1 MLLRGEEWPASDAV
15 LPVLTL
21 IIWGICLGV
30 GILGLLLRYPR
41 PKIAFKVPQ
50 PVLQA
55 LQVELKAEPM
65 PTERTEQPVDVTPLP
80 AEEIAPAPLVVAQP
94 SQAIAFAVPVAG
106 PVHVAPLN
114 QAPYSRPILPAPQP
128 PRVRTLTFGEG
139 EGRQPAPEYPR
150 RALQERQQGVV
161 QIQFVV
167 GESGQVTSAEAT
179 QPCPWPA
186 LNEAALRTVRERWRF
201 PAGALR
207 IYEIAIRFQITN

>member
-80 AEEIAPAPLVVAQP
+80 AEEIAPAPLVVARP
-94 SQAIAFAVPVAG
+94 GCRSGSCRSLEPG
-106 PVHVAPLN
+106 PVFEADP
-114 QAPYSRPILPAPQP
+114 SRPPTASGADAHVWRGRGPTTRTRVPASCAPGTPARRGADTVCSRREWSGYLSRSDSTLPLAGSERGGAPHGS
-128 PRVRTLTFGEG
+128 REMAVS
-139 EGRQPAPEYPR
+139 R
-150 RALQERQQGVV
+150 RCLAHL
-161 QIQFVV
+161 
-167 GESGQVTSAEAT
+167 
-179 QPCPWPA
+179 
-186 LNEAALRTVRERWRF
+186 
-201 PAGALR
+201 
-207 IYEIAIRFQITN
+207 